1 MAFCT
6 GLVWGLHIV
15 QQDSAVSEKLPGPEV
30 RAKQQESGGSR
41 VSPGSGGHEQ
51 HDGQDDEADQDD
63 EQLDK
68 KMRDKAWVCEEC
80 SQVAG

>member
-1 MAFCT
+1 M
-6 GLVWGLHIV
+6 HIV
-15 QQDSAVSEKLPGPEV
+15 QQDSAVSEKLPGPKV
-30 RAKQQESGGSR
+30 RLKQREL
-41 VSPGSGGHEQ
+41 SPGSGGHEW

-68 KMRDKAWVCEEC
+68 KMRDKAWVCEER